1 MKAVILAG
9 GLGTRMSEL
18 TQTIP
23 KPMVQ
28 VLNKPII
35 IYIMEQYYK
44 YGINEFYVALGYKG
58 NVIKKFFKRKKYPW
72 KVNLVDTGQNTMTG
86 GRLKR
91 LQKYLENERFL
102 LTYGDGISDVN
113 IKKLINFHK
122 KKKGI
127 ATVTVVRPPARF
139 GVIEINNGK
148 VKYFRE
154 KSKLDQGWIN
164 GGFFVFEPEIFK
176 YIKSDNTFLEKEP
189 MEKLSQKRKLVAYKH
204 NKFWQC
210 IDTKRDRDMLEKII
224 KIKFKF

>member
-28 VLNKPII
+28 VLKKPII

-127 ATVTVVRPPARF
+127 ATVTAVRPPARF